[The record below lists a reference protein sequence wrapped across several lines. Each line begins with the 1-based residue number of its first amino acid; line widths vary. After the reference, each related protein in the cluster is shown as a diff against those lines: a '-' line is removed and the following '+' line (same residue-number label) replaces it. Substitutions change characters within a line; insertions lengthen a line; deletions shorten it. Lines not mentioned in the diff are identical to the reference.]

1 MGELVNKTFPSLNV
15 KALVSAFNLCNCENF
30 AEGLLRALLQ
40 AVLAA
45 ECGGRAPEAGPGRV
59 HLLRRQGAGG
69 APPGLLPPL
78 PGRGVGGGRRGD
90 QAEEA
95 AAHRVQAARGAQ
107 ETQGRAGGKVDTTN
121 IYSIATVI
129 TRALSRSRTQD
140 RKLWMDRFSVLS
152 FYLI

>member
-1 MGELVNKTFPSLNV
+1 MGELVNNKTFSSLNV

-59 HLLRRQGAGG
+59 HLERRQGAGG
-69 APPGLLPPL
+69 PPPGLLPAL

-121 IYSIATVI
+121 INNNSDIDNSCT
-129 TRALSRSRTQD
+129 TFSLQNSR
-140 RKLWMDRFSVLS
+140 
-152 FYLI
+152 